1 MTPTR
6 LESLRSS
13 FTDHLQIVVGSLVI
27 AIGVDFLMVPNK
39 IVAGGITGISIL
51 LHHSVGTPV
60 GLVLLAINTPIIWLG
75 WRYGG
80 GRHFLSRT
88 IVGVIA
94 LSAGIDL
101 LHGVVPPPTTD
112 RLLIIF
118 YGGLLDGLGLAL
130 VFRGRGTTGGI
141 DIIGRLAHRW
151 LGFGVGQTMLFIN
164 LLVYTLAAVVFGL
177 EPAMIALMLAFVSA
191 KVLDTVVSGFTAAR
205 SALIITPKWQE
216 LREVIIEKLGRGVT
230 VLEGSGGLTRRSQP
244 VLYVVVA
251 RSEIGRLKYRI
262 QQVDENAFTAIF
274 PAQEVVGGLV
284 PRRSIE
290 ADGGVPRRSKRAT
303 EHGA

>member
-1 MTPTR
+1 MTKPR
-6 LESLRSS
+6 LDELRVHL
-13 FTDHLQIVVGSLVI
+13 TDYLQICVGSVI
-27 AIGVDFLMVPNK
+27 IGVGVSMLMVPNK
-39 IVAGGITGISIL
+39 IVAGGVTGVSIL
-51 LHHSVGTPV
+51 LHHTLDTPV
-60 GLVLLAINTPIIWLG
+60 GLVLLAINLPIIWLG

-88 IVGVIA
+88 VVGVIA
-94 LSAGIDL
+94 LSLSIDL
-101 LHGVVPPPTTD
+101 LHGLIEPPTTD

-151 LGFGVGQTMLFIN
+151 LDLGVGQTMLSIN
-164 LLVYTLAAVVFGL
+164 LLVYTMAALVFGL

-191 KVLDTVVSGFTAAR
+191 KVLDTVVTGFTAAR
-205 SALIITPKWQE
+205 SAFIITPKWQE
-216 LREVIIEKLGRGVT
+216 LREVILENLGRGVT
-230 VLEGSGGLTRRSQP
+230 VLDGYGGLTRKSQP

-251 RSEIGRLKYRI
+251 RSEIGRLKRRI
-262 QQVDENAFTAIF
+262 QQVDDNAFTAIF

-290 ADGGVPRRSKRAT
+290 ADGGAKPKPQPT
-303 EHGA
+303 KP